1 MRMQRRYKFSLDTF
15 RIIIER
21 SKQTPNCDIVCI
33 LYAQPSLPSTS
44 AVTTTTSFGAH
55 LLQSKQLSECACETE
70 RLQKFSLCMQIQ
82 NAKCLFLFVSFFSFF
97 FSFLFCLRIERQQ
110 PKRTRSIRHCD
121 QRKER
126 ASLKIKCILK
136 CVHVTQ
142 RD

>member
-82 NAKCLFLFVSFFSFF
+82 MRNVSFFSFRSF
-97 FSFLFCLRIERQQ
+97 PFSSPFYFVYESKDNSQSERKASGTATKGRNALR
-110 PKRTRSIRHCD
+110 
-121 QRKER
+121 
-126 ASLKIKCILK
+126 
-136 CVHVTQ
+136 
-142 RD
+142 